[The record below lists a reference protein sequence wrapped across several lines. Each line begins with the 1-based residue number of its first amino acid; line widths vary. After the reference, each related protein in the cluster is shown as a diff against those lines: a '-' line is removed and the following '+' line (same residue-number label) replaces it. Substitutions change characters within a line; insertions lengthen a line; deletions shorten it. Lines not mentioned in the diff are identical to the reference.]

1 MGYDTYAISR
11 YSVSIVAGNSFSH
24 SHLPSEKSKSMKNTS
39 QQIIYGNSTITPSA
53 NANRILND
61 KVQAIEVNKYQLN
74 RDYKS
79 IEESK
84 FYKKKLLIE

>member
-1 MGYDTYAISR
+1 
-11 YSVSIVAGNSFSH
+11 
-24 SHLPSEKSKSMKNTS
+24 MKNTS

-61 KVQAIEVNKYQLN
+61 KVKAIEVNKYQLN
-74 RDYKS
+74 RHYKS

-84 FYKKKLLIE
+84 FYKQTADRMSKLMDGRTNEHTNDRMSQRYWS